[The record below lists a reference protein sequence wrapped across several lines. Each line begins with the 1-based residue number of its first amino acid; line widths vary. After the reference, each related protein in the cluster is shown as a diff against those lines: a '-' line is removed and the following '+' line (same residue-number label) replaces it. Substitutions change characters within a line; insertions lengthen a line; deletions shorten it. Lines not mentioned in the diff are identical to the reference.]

1 MESRGR
7 EVRLVGGRVAHPTL
21 VWETGVSC
29 PRSEAK
35 GVFVF
40 WGGFL
45 SELFSRQLF
54 ESLWKEQPLL
64 SLR

>member
-1 MESRGR
+1 MRILWSKVESRGR

-35 GVFVF
+35 GVLVF
-40 WGGFL
+40 CEGGF
-45 SELFSRQLF
+45 SE
-54 ESLWKEQPLL
+54 
-64 SLR
+64 